1 MAIFSRTQIP
11 KYQSPIRI
19 TRPYIKPN
27 YLADT
32 ITSAI
37 QGYGS
42 IQNMNL
48 QQQLFNAK
56 VAQQQKQ
63 QQRYDATQAGLQHLG
78 GNFGVPIP
86 NPPSPP
92 NALDDYLPTVNPYGT
107 TTPTSLD
114 SVRAAMQANPGADM
128 STLLNVAKAMTTLQA
143 GPQLNWSQQMQL
155 QNTIRRNA
163 RNQAT
168 DARRDKSDAAKIIA
182 DFAARTSSNL
192 KAGINEFG
200 QGNVLDYQIS
210 PAGQTPIVFETEANK
225 ILASLLPRTQPYWSD
240 SEGNRFATDQ
250 GSGDGQTPIVF
261 ETEANK
267 ILASLLPRNNLP
279 AGYVDNKGNLV
290 DDSKTYRLDPTK
302 YEKVGGQLGW
312 KMFVADHLSPL
323 VEHLQKTT
331 NWNDLEIQNEI
342 GRVIQLGRAPQGQP
356 GGAFNY
362 RNVMSEIMKIM
373 QGNTQSNAPLSTENA
388 NIVISQPVSN
398 ESVW

>member
-11 KYQSPIRI
+11 KYQNPIRI

-143 GPQLNWSQQMQL
+143 GPQLSWSQQMQL

-163 RNQAT
+163 RDQVT

-182 DFAARTSSNL
+182 DFAARTRGNL

-225 ILASLLPRTQPYWSD
+225 ILASLLPRTQPYWAD
-240 SEGNRFATDQ
+240 AEGKPSTAVGERGHPT
-250 GSGDGQTPIVF
+250 GMT
-261 ETEANK
+261 
-267 ILASLLPRNNLP
+267 
-279 AGYVDNKGNLV
+279 YV
-290 DDSKTYRLDPTK
+290 SPSK
-302 YEKVGGQLGW
+302 YEQAGGQQGW

-331 NWNDLEIQNEI
+331 DWTDLQIQNEI

-362 RNVMSEIMKIM
+362 RKVVSEIMQIM
-373 QGNTQSNAPLSTENA
+373 EGNTRRGSIPTSVANDIIRQPRST
-388 NIVISQPVSN
+388 QPV
-398 ESVW
+398 VY

>member
-163 RNQAT
+163 RDQAT

-225 ILASLLPRTQPYWSD
+225 ILASLLPR
-240 SEGNRFATDQ
+240 
-250 GSGDGQTPIVF
+250 
-261 ETEANK
+261 
-267 ILASLLPRNNLP
+267 NNLP
-279 AGYVDNKGNLV
+279 AGYVDKKGNLV

-362 RNVMSEIMKIM
+362 RKVVSEIMQIM
-373 QGNTQSNAPLSTENA
+373 EGNIQSKGSVTQREA
-388 NIVISQPVSN
+388 NLGLN
-398 ESVW
+398 